1 MSAPSSICN
10 PALDALQGPVRSVLV
25 VDDSAAQRLVL
36 ATGLK
41 DWGYRVLQAPS
52 AEEALDILA
61 AEEVDLVLSDWLMPG
76 MSGVDFCA
84 ALRRSNPERYIYF
97 ILLTS
102 KTDKADVAEGLGVGA
117 DDFLSKPVDRGEL
130 RARIKAGERLL
141 SLERELRAKND
152 QITQALERLRS
163 LYDSLDR
170 DLMEA
175 RKLQLSLLRER
186 DLDFGTGQ
194 ASLLLRPSGH
204 VGGDMV
210 GCFQINATTIGI
222 YSLDVSG
229 HGVASALLTARLA
242 GLLSG
247 AAAHQNI
254 AIERLPSGNKGRDPA
269 LVAQAMNDLLLSEIE
284 TDRYATLAYA
294 EIALDTGAMRLV
306 QAGHPHPVIQ
316 RADGSLD
323 RLGDGGLPVG
333 LFEQAQ
339 YESFTASLRPGD
351 RLLLVS
357 DGIIECP
364 GPKGDDLGE
373 EGLSTLLRRLAGRR
387 GPELMDAL
395 QWELGRFAGVD
406 DFPDDVSC
414 AVFEFDAPLRS
425 S

>member
-1 MSAPSSICN
+1 
-10 PALDALQGPVRSVLV
+10 VRSVLV

-36 ATGLK
+36 VAGLK
-41 DWGYRVLQAPS
+41 DWGYSVLQAPS
-52 AEEALDILA
+52 AEAALNILA
-61 AEEVDLVLSDWLMPG
+61 SQEVDLVLSDWLMPG
-76 MSGVDFCA
+76 MSGVEFCA
-84 ALRRSNPERYIYF
+84 ALRRSNPARYIYF

-141 SLERELRAKND
+141 SMERELRAKND
-152 QITQALERLRS
+152 QIAQALDRLRS

-186 DLDFGTGQ
+186 DLDFGAGR
-194 ASLLLRPSGH
+194 ASLMLRPSGH

-210 GCFQINATTIGI
+210 GCFQINATTIGV

-247 AAAHQNI
+247 ASADQNI
-254 AIERLPSGNKGRDPA
+254 AIERRPAGTMGRDPA

-306 QAGHPHPVIQ
+306 QAGHPHPLIQ
-316 RADGSLD
+316 HADGSLSI
-323 RLGDGGLPVG
+323 LGDGGLPVG
-333 LFEQAQ
+333 LFDQAR
-339 YESFTASLRPGD
+339 YDSFTATLRPGD

-373 EGLSTLLRRLAGRR
+373 EGLSHMLQRLAPHR
-387 GPELMDAL
+387 GPDLLSAL
-395 QWELGRFAGVD
+395 QWELGRFAGSD

-414 AVFEFDAPLRS
+414 AMFEFDAPLRS